1 MLKSCQFY
9 QHLCRTCSEQFGVL
23 ENGEYIIQAYWQS
36 LWNAIPQLTTGFG
49 AWISGPVSERL
60 GRPWTMLIAGV
71 LSIIGVSIIF
81 TASASPQF
89 LVGKMINSL
98 GLGMA
103 LASGQTYISE
113 ITPTKIRGI
122 ALAVYTV
129 SLVYSDPEYQRPHPS
144 YRVLHAY
151 TRMSST

>member
-1 MLKSCQFY
+1 M
-9 QHLCRTCSEQFGVL
+9 
-23 ENGEYIIQAYWQS
+23 
-36 LWNAIPQLTTGFG
+36 
-49 AWISGPVSERL
+49 SGPVSDRL
-60 GRPWTMLIAGV
+60 GRRWTMLIAGI
-71 LSIIGVSIIF
+71 LSIIGVAVVF

-122 ALAVYTV
+122 ALAIYTV
-129 SLVYSDPEYQRPHPS
+129 SLVCPHPWATFYLS
-144 YRVLHAY
+144 IH
-151 TRMSST
+151 